1 MVAYVF
7 RNISGDRLVVAGT
20 QTISLT
26 DGNGLSS
33 SFVFP
38 NNEVVEGDGLYM
50 VPTQH
55 CYDSLTALPR
65 YWTEEQGE
73 IE

>member
-1 MVAYVF
+1 MVAFVF
-7 RNISGDRLVVAGT
+7 KNTSGHTLAVAGT
-20 QTISLT
+20 QTIAIT

-38 NNEVVEGDGLYM
+38 NNALVEPDGLYV